1 MKKLLFFSLLIL
13 GLVFLYSEN
22 TSDKYKLV
30 KLWESEP
37 VFQTP
42 ESVYYDTVR
51 SICYVSNIAGQPAI
65 KDGNGFIS
73 KLNLNG
79 SIETL
84 KWITD
89 LNAPKG
95 MCVHNDKLY
104 VTDIDEL
111 VEIDIEKSIVLM
123 RSRIN
128 GAKFLNDITVDKNG
142 VLYFSD
148 TSNNCIYT
156 KNNEVS
162 IWLDD
167 KIVSKPNGIFA
178 EDTYLVLGNS
188 RFLEACD
195 LKGNKIKIIADY
207 GKGIDGIA
215 ADGKGNYFISDW
227 SGNTSLVFPKGEILQ
242 LLDTSKQNINA
253 ADLCYITEKNILL
266 IPTFFDNRVIAY
278 KLIKD

>member
-13 GLVFLYSEN
+13 GLVFLYSET

-30 KLWESEP
+30 KLWESKP
-37 VFQTP
+37 IFQTP

-51 SICYVSNIAGQPAI
+51 SVCYVSNIAGQPAI

-73 KLNLNG
+73 KLNLDG
-79 SIETL
+79 TIESL
-84 KWITD
+84 KWITG

-95 MCVHNDKLY
+95 ITVLNNKLY

-111 VEIDIEKSIVLM
+111 VEIDIEIGIVLM

-142 VLYFSD
+142 LLYFSD

-167 KIVSKPNGIFA
+167 KSVSKPNGIFA

-195 LKGNKIKIIADY
+195 LKGNKLKIIADY

-253 ADLCYITEKNILL
+253 ADLCYIIEKNILL